1 MTRARLST
9 DQIFYLSGV
18 AAVPWAEVGAIAL
31 GSIIL
36 LIGRLIPASSSPDLA
51 TFLIALGGLAIVFGL
66 PLGVAQI
73 DSKLWDFIYVLV
85 GAAITGVLIALP
97 SGPVLFLGFLFYLG
111 PPLLLAGAST
121 GLRRCLV
128 RYRITNS
135 FIRERRHAGA

>member
-128 RYRITNS
+128 RHRITNS